1 MNWWLSFIGI
11 ISIITVGVPRP
22 ALPWPHLRPLSSH
35 KLFPG
40 GREIWGWSWGRVQPG
55 DYESDQK
62 LGSNTS
68 DGAGWKETVEPV
80 GELFTFWKLE
90 AASNRET
97 GLYMCW
103 LLVLLNTRGDNC
115 VKYHIQTSTNCFFI
129 SFDKPVKRSPVPIDK
144 LERESGS
151 QFWDREERRGDPNLF
166 LFSSSSLS
174 DQTQISNFTGIK
186 ALNILSCVTV
196 KNCLENISLEFRNL
210 QRQSSSLLSCF
221 SNLHACEL

>member
-11 ISIITVGVPRP
+11 IAIITDGVPRP
-22 ALPWPHLRPLSSH
+22 PSPQTSPVSNHS
-35 KLFPG
+35 
-40 GREIWGWSWGRVQPG
+40 REGGWSS
-55 DYESDQK
+55 DYESWEWSDQ
-62 LGSNTS
+62 TRQT
-68 DGAGWKETVEPV
+68 GAGWKETV
-80 GELFTFWKLE
+80 GEIFTFWKLE

-97 GLYMCW
+97 VLDSTLLYMCW

-129 SFDKPVKRSPVPIDK
+129 SFDKPVRRSPVSIDK

-151 QFWDREERRGDPNLF
+151 QFWDRIQVS
-166 LFSSSSLS
+166 FSPPHPQSSLS

-196 KNCLENISLEFRNL
+196 KNCLENISLEFRNF
-210 QRQSSSLLSCF
+210 QRQFSSLLSCF
-221 SNLHACEL
+221 SNLHASEM